1 MPSDAKALL
10 EQFERLINKLVFLEK
25 RYVFRQ
31 GDLWLH
37 PSELHVLLAVRSAP
51 AANATRL
58 AARLGVTKGAVSQVL
73 KRLEGKGVIVKHVD
87 ASQKNEVT
95 VSFTP
100 TGREAI
106 EAFLGQRAALHREF
120 VGYLESLPPAERE
133 TLRLFV
139 DRFAAFLPDG
149 E

>member
-25 RYVFRQ
+25 RYVFQQ
-31 GDLWLH
+31 GDMRLH
-37 PSELHVLLAVRSAP
+37 PSELHVLLAARGEP
-51 AANATRL
+51 RANATRL
-58 AARLGVTKGAVSQVL
+58 AARLGVTKGAISQVL
-73 KRLEGKGVIVKHVD
+73 KRLEAKGVIVKHVD
-87 ASQKNEVT
+87 AAQKNEVT

-100 TGREAI
+100 AGREAL
-106 EAFLGQRAALHREF
+106 EAFLGQRAALHQEF
-120 VGYLESLPPAERE
+120 VGYLESLAPAERE

-139 DRFAAFLPDG
+139 NRFAAFLPDG